1 MSIYKYILIGLIIGV
16 IGFFIYQYINITS
29 YETFLQPYNSLF
41 DFKDDKDSIYKKDV
55 EKLEKIFKEYNKKDL
70 PSNYLNKFS
79 KFPDILEFPLNK
91 PIQNI
96 ILKLIRDITKESD
109 LEIFQK
115 MYNIYYNDD
124 ISGNRDLIFDLNINV
139 KEKGLFHTLTIYIT
153 ILNIKQYMTDSG
165 SFLNIDTIPN
175 DSVLIHN
182 ISIVKKELIEVPFK
196 PILSNNDSSI
206 YQIYNKL
213 HLMDPFLTSGKNME
227 ITKDMFNEFDKE
239 LKSRFVKSQ
248 SEEGTCFDSSKST
261 NIKEKCLELG
271 GTWDVY
277 PKLDEECPFYKS
289 NKNYPN
295 TFGKLYDKKCEIP
308 LNMKLLG
315 YKIYSP
321 DPQHK
326 PLCYN
331 CKENKIGKG
340 SLGFCCDDQTT
351 NNYKNLDSPDY
362 AFQNDSEIRKS
373 YEDNFRLKNL
383 QIE

>member
-182 ISIVKKELIEVPFK
+182 ISIVKKS
-196 PILSNNDSSI
+196 PIPPVKIISLALPALRSSI
-206 YQIYNKL
+206 PPKNL
-213 HLMDPFLTSGKNME
+213 SGSPHSYA
-227 ITKDMFNEFDKE
+227 TPC
-239 LKSRFVKSQ
+239 FVII
-248 SEEGTCFDSSKST
+248 GL
-261 NIKEKCLELG
+261 I
-271 GTWDVY
+271 
-277 PKLDEECPFYKS
+277 
-289 NKNYPN
+289 
-295 TFGKLYDKKCEIP
+295 IP
-308 LNMKLLG
+308 LN
-315 YKIYSP
+315 
-321 DPQHK
+321 
-326 PLCYN
+326 
-331 CKENKIGKG
+331 
-340 SLGFCCDDQTT
+340 TT
-351 NNYKNLDSPDY
+351 
-362 AFQNDSEIRKS
+362 
-373 YEDNFRLKNL
+373 
-383 QIE
+383 IESAI